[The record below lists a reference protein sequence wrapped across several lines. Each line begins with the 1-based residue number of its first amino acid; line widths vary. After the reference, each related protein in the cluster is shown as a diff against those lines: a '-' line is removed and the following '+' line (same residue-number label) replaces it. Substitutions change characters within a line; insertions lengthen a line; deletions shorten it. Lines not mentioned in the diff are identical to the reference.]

1 MTTITG
7 RLKLLSTEES
17 HKAGNYDAETLLA
30 AFRKANEE
38 DDAASL
44 LADTL
49 NGIMALAFDNR
60 TEESIERLDGFCAI
74 IGPVLERAAA
84 LEAKCALLAASLNQA
99 DRVAETRT
107 DEQRAVD
114 AAIATCSQVSA
125 GRIIAAQPND
135 DDAIVTLCELQLAV
149 RALEPKFTETEGG
162 EL

>member
-1 MTTITG
+1 MTTITR

-17 HKAGNYDAETLLA
+17 HKAGNYDAETLLV
-30 AFRKANEE
+30 AFRNIEQS

-114 AAIATCSQVSA
+114 AAIATCSRVSA